1 MTKSRFQLVGGGSVS
16 KVNTGNYIVRV
27 AEITDDCT
35 IHVEVDG
42 KLAGTSKFRVRKLP
56 APRGTI
62 GGFSSGENVPSNAF
76 RSQAGPG
83 LYVKDFPFDVK
94 YEVLNYTITVED
106 GNGGVKT
113 AYSQGASFS
122 TEARQY
128 IDLYVT
134 QGKTITVD
142 NIRVKDPGGMELKI
156 SSLVYYIK

>member
-1 MTKSRFQLVGGGSVS
+1 M
-16 KVNTGNYIVRV
+16 KVNTGNYIVRF

-56 APRGTI
+56 APTGTI

-76 RSQAGPG
+76 RRQAGLG

-94 YEVLNYTITVED
+94 YEVLNYTITFDD

-113 AYSQGASFS
+113 ADSQGASFS
-122 TEARQY
+122 TETRQY
-128 IDLYVT
+128 IDLYAT

-142 NIRVKDPGGMELKI
+142 NIRVKGPGGIEDSFAGVL
-156 SSLVYYIK
+156 Y